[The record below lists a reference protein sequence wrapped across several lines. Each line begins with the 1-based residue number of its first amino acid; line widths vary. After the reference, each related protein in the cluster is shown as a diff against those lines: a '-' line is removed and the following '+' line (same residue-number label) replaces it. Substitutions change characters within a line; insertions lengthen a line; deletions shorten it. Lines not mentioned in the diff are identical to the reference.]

1 MVCQKIGKH
10 TEIKDNSPATKSDF
24 RMAATLV
31 WFVDD
36 VTFIGYLKIKK
47 VLPRIAELIQ

>member
-10 TEIKDNSPATKSDF
+10 TEIKDNPPATKSDF
-24 RMAATLV
+24 RMATTLV
-31 WFVDD
+31 WLVDD
-36 VTFIGYLKIKK
+36 VTFIGYLEIKK